1 MESVVDNLLVLLC
14 KITSR
19 LPMWVIYRMSDILYV
34 NLYYIFKY
42 RRKVVNENLINS
54 FPEKSP
60 EEIKRINQKF
70 YHHLS
75 DVGLETIKFY
85 GMSEKQIDNR
95 LKIHNL
101 DIYEE
106 YYRQG
111 KSIVVLGMHYNNWEW
126 SGYMQRFIK
135 SQFLVVYNPTKNNKM
150 LERFILDT
158 RERFGT
164 ISVPVNEAV
173 RTVLD
178 YNRKNLNWSLML
190 AADQTAPAGSQFWT
204 TFLNQET
211 AFFIVPA
218 KIAKK
223 TNQPVI
229 MHHTRKISRGRY
241 EVMHY
246 KLVENPSEYTAEEIM
261 MIYVRKLEEIIRTE
275 PEYWLWSHRRWK
287 HHLPASVELHL
298 QKDDI
303 QIVPDIDQYIPKIK
317 VS

>member
-1 MESVVDNLLVLLC
+1 MA
-14 KITSR
+14 
-19 LPMWVIYRMSDILYV
+19 DILYIF
-34 NLYYIFKY
+34 LYYIVRY
-42 RRKVVNENLINS
+42 RRIVVHENLIHS
-54 FPEKSP
+54 FPEKSSK
-60 EEIKRINQKF
+60 EIKKITKKF

-85 GMSEKQIDNR
+85 GMTEKQINDR
-95 LKIHNL
+95 LKINNL
-101 DIYEE
+101 ELYED
-106 YYRQG
+106 YYNQG
-111 KSIVVLGMHYNNWEW
+111 RSIVVLGMHHNNWEW
-126 SGYMQRFIK
+126 SGYMQRFTK
-135 SQFLVVYNPTKNNKM
+135 AQFLVVYNPTKSNKM

-178 YNRKNLNWSLML
+178 YNRKKLNWSLML
-190 AADQTAPAGSQFWT
+190 ASDQTAPAASQFWT

-218 KIAKK
+218 KIAIK

-241 EVMHY
+241 EVFHY
-246 KLVENPSEYTAEEIM
+246 KLVENPTDFSPEEIM
-261 MIYVRKLEEIIRTE
+261 MIYVKKLEEIIQAE

-287 HHLPASVELHL
+287 HKLPVNVELHQ
-298 QKDDI
+298 QKVEVQIAPGLI
-303 QIVPDIDQYIPKIK
+303 Q
-317 VS
+317 

>member
-1 MESVVDNLLVLLC
+1 MESFVDNLLVFLC

-19 LPMWVIYRMSDILYV
+19 LPFWVIYRMADIFYV
-34 NLYYIFKY
+34 YLYYILGY
-42 RRKVVNENLINS
+42 RRTVVHENLINS

-60 EEIKRINQKF
+60 EEIKLITKKF

-75 DVGLETIKFY
+75 DVGLETIKFSR
-85 GMSEKQIDNR
+85 MSEKQIDNR
-95 LKIHNL
+95 LKVNNL

-106 YYRQG
+106 YNNQG
-111 KSIVVLGMHYNNWEW
+111 KSIVVLGMHFNNWEW
-126 SGYMQRFIK
+126 SGYMQKFIK
-135 SQFLVVYNPTKNNKM
+135 AQFLVVYNPTKSKKR

-164 ISVPVNEAV
+164 VSVPVNEAV

-178 YNRKNLNWSLML
+178 YNRKKLNWSLML
-190 AADQTAPAGSQFWT
+190 ASDQTAPAYSQFWT

-218 KIAKK
+218 KIAIK

-229 MHHTRKISRGRY
+229 MHHTRKLGRGRY
-241 EVMHY
+241 EVFHY
-246 KLVENPSEYTAEEIM
+246 KLVENPSEFTPEEIM
-261 MIYVRKLEEIIRTE
+261 MAYVKKLEEIIQAE

-287 HHLPASVELHL
+287 HKRPVNTKLY
-298 QKDDI
+298 DRT
-303 QIVPDIDQYIPKIK
+303 
-317 VS
+317 

>member
-1 MESVVDNLLVLLC
+1 MQSFIDKLLVFLC
-14 KITSR
+14 KTTSR
-19 LPMWVIYRMSDILYV
+19 LPFWVIYLMADILYIF
-34 NLYYIFKY
+34 LYYILKY
-42 RRKVVNENLINS
+42 RRNVVNTNLVNS

-60 EEIKRINQKF
+60 EEIKRITKKF

-85 GMSEKQIDNR
+85 GMTTNQIDRR
-95 LKIHNL
+95 LKINNL
-101 DIYEE
+101 DIYHE
-106 YYRQG
+106 YFQQG

-135 SQFLVVYNPTKNNKM
+135 AQFLVVYNPTKNNKR

-178 YNRKNLNWSLML
+178 YNRKKLYWSLML

-218 KIAKK
+218 KIAVK
-223 TNQPVI
+223 TNQPLI

-241 EVMHY
+241 EVFHY
-246 KLVENPSEYTAEEIM
+246 KLVENPTDFSPEEIM
-261 MIYVRKLEEIIRTE
+261 MIYVRKLEEIIQAE
-275 PEYWLWSHRRWK
+275 PEFWLWSHRRWK
-287 HHLPASVELHL
+287 HKMPASVELH
-298 QKDDI
+298 Q
-303 QIVPDIDQYIPKIK
+303 
-317 VS
+317 

>member
-1 MESVVDNLLVLLC
+1 MESFVDKLLVFLC

-19 LPMWVIYRMSDILYV
+19 LPMWVIYRMADILYIY
-34 NLYYIFKY
+34 LYYFFKY
-42 RRKVVNENLINS
+42 RRKVVHENLIHS

-60 EEIKRINQKF
+60 EEIKRITKKF

-85 GMSEKQIDNR
+85 GMTEKQIDGR
-95 LKIHNL
+95 LKVHNL

-106 YYRQG
+106 YYQQG
-111 KSIVVLGMHYNNWEW
+111 KSIIVLGMHYNNWEW

-135 SQFLVVYNPTKNNKM
+135 SQFLVVYNPVKKNKR

-178 YNRKNLNWSLML
+178 YNHKKMNWSLML
-190 AADQTAPAGSQFWT
+190 AADQTASAASQFWT

-218 KIAKK
+218 KIAIK

-229 MHHTRKISRGRY
+229 MHHTIKISRGRY

-246 KLVENPSEYTAEEIM
+246 KLVENPSEYTPEEIM
-261 MIYVRKLEEIIRTE
+261 MIYIKKLEEIIQAE

-287 HHLPASVELHL
+287 HKLPASVEL
-298 QKDDI
+298 Q
-303 QIVPDIDQYIPKIK
+303 
-317 VS
+317 S